1 MSQKQTS
8 GAPGPAGGQG
18 PTPAPGNAQGLGKVP
33 NNPVLAKTP
42 EQLTPEQLTPEQLT
56 PEQLTP
62 RELAG
67 HNRISTQALTSVA
80 KVAAARV
87 LAVPAA
93 QVRVGWNDEDG
104 LLALSI
110 SSVISAPPLS
120 AVSRDAA
127 RFLPE
132 GSIIARATAAK
143 ARIQSQV
150 EYLSGSRLSRVD
162 VRISGL
168 LMREDGR
175 VS

>member
-42 EQLTPEQLTPEQLT
+42 EQLAPEQLT

>member
-33 NNPVLAKTP
+33 NNPVLAKA
-42 EQLTPEQLTPEQLT
+42 Q
-56 PEQLTP
+56 EQLTP